1 MNSISYGVMNP
12 NINLYLKS
20 ISDRYEFLSG
30 QEPRL
35 DIHLSQLGYTEGPD
49 KETHNAFN

>member
-1 MNSISYGVMNP
+1 MTP
-12 NINLYLKS
+12 NIDLYLKS

-30 QEPRL
+30 QEPRF
-35 DIHLSQLGYTEGPD
+35 DFHLSQLGYTEGPD